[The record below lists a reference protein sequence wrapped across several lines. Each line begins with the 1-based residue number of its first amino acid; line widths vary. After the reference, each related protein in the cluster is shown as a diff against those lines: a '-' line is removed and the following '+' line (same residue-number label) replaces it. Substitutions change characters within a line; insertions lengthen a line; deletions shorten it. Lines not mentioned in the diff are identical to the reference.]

1 MFHFLYHASIIKL
14 FIFYFYFYP
23 KIIFEALIPVS
34 KAIFNEIQENEQ
46 WMFNDQFLIFKC
58 FLQFCLNKTHFS
70 MLNVV
75 LTIVRIYFSSQINY
89 FSFRAS
95 KLIENSNFVT
105 SDFFFVIL
113 LWQKSFYSSY
123 VDFWVVPKIST
134 VERQI
139 WILKNSRILILL
151 IMKSFIW

>member
-1 MFHFLYHASIIKL
+1 MYHFLYHASIIKL

-70 MLNVV
+70 ILNVV

-95 KLIENSNFVT
+95 KLIEKSNFVT
-105 SDFFFVIL
+105 LDFFFVIL

-134 VERQI
+134 VELQI
-139 WILKNSRILILL
+139 WILNHAT
-151 IMKSFIW
+151 FIYKIVEY

>member
-1 MFHFLYHASIIKL
+1 MYHFLYHASIIKL

-95 KLIENSNFVT
+95 KLIEKSNFVT
-105 SDFFFVIL
+105 LDFFL
-113 LWQKSFYSSY
+113 
-123 VDFWVVPKIST
+123 
-134 VERQI
+134 
-139 WILKNSRILILL
+139 
-151 IMKSFIW
+151 